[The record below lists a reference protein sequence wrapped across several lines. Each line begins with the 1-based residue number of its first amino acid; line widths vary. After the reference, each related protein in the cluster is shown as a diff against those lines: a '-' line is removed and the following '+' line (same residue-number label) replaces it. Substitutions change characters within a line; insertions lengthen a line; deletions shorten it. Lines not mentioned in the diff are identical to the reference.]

1 MLEQPCGKTTGRDST
16 GMGKLVIQPGVA
28 LVEAILEYTSKRKL
42 SEATVRMREKTWR
55 RRDGVGGLQ
64 S

>member
-1 MLEQPCGKTTGRDST
+1 
-16 GMGKLVIQPGVA
+16 MGELVIQLGMA
-28 LVEAILEYTSKRKL
+28 LVEAILEYTSKRRKL

-55 RRDGVGGLQ
+55 RNGGVGGLQ

>member
-1 MLEQPCGKTTGRDST
+1 MLEQPCGKTTGRGST
-16 GMGKLVIQPGVA
+16 GMGNLVTQLGVA
-28 LVEAILEYTSKRKL
+28 LVEAILEYASKRKL